1 MKAIH
6 PLKAGI
12 ALGATI
18 ALIHTFWVLVVA
30 AGLAQRWADF
40 VFWLHFIQPVY
51 IILPFNV
58 GTALMLVGMA
68 AVCGFVMG
76 CVFAIFWNRL
86 HVS

>member
-6 PLKAGI
+6 PIKAGL
-12 ALGATI
+12 ALGAVL

-40 VFWLHFIQPVY
+40 VFWMHFIQPVY

-58 GTALMLVGMA
+58 GTAFMLVGMA
-68 AVCGFVMG
+68 AACGFVIG
-76 CVFAIFWNRL
+76 CVFAFLWNRL
-86 HVS
+86 HLN